1 MPVTAADSSRVEAGK
16 LPDLGAAM
24 APFFQKLSVKEQRLL
39 LARIERAAAGHYRE
53 WAAGASEADRPGF
66 LEAAR
71 GEDGIADTLESL
83 DPDARE
89 IEASLRERFP
99 EIERLYASALA
110 GQTREDQL
118 RIQAAGE
125 VGAAA
130 LLRGFADAEPNPDAK
145 RRLLACASTEE
156 SNATF
161 LRRTLPGGHQ

>member
-1 MPVTAADSSRVEAGK
+1 MTAADAVNIGTRK

-24 APFFQKLSVKEQRLL
+24 APFFQQLSSREQRLL

-53 WAAGASEADRPGF
+53 WAEGASEADRSGF

-83 DPDARE
+83 DPGART
-89 IEASLRERFP
+89 IEAALQERFP
-99 EIERLYASALA
+99 EIEQVYASALA
-110 GQTREDQL
+110 GRTREDQV

-130 LLRGFADAEPNPDAK
+130 LLRTFADAESDPEAR
-145 RRLLACASTEE
+145 RRLQACAATEE
-156 SNATF
+156 SNAAF
-161 LRRTLPGGHQ
+161 LNGTLPGGR